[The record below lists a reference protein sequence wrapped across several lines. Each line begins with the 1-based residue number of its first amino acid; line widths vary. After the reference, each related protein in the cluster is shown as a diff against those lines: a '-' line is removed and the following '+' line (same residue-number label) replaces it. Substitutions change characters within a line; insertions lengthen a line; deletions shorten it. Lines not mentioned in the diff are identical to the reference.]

1 MLELDAAW
9 RSSLTSLMATWVQ
22 KHGGARGD
30 TEPRIEILEVE
41 ELVEGRPG
49 ILDVLANVDG
59 ELAHAVL
66 GLRTPGEE
74 VRFVRSGDDA
84 VIGLHEDALGLGMVV
99 DALLDTELAPLVLA
113 VVTGDGGD
121 PGAVSL
127 IADDDSGLTL
137 LFSER
142 YSLTVF
148 PWLFDRPHPGVELLV
163 ALDEAGFNHLA
174 APVALWRRG
183 GRDLGMVQ
191 EPMAGAAAG
200 WALALTSLRDLY
212 AGDGPPEDAGGDF
225 ASEARALGVMTG
237 RMHVSLERAF
247 GRRAENVAARLDI
260 VATRLRTE
268 DPSLLETPGLATV
281 VEALRTAGTRLTTIR
296 THGDFGL
303 ERVARTDQGWM
314 VADTMPG
321 GYRPGGIG
329 PEFRSPLEDVADMF
343 WSFHRVA
350 LAAALEREPSDFG
363 SLIDQ
368 AKAWEARNRR
378 AFLVG
383 YLATA
388 GIGGLVPA
396 DREMVRNLV
405 GVLELERAAERGSRP
420 GD

>member
-1 MLELDAAW
+1 
-9 RSSLTSLMATWVQ
+9 
-22 KHGGARGD
+22 
-30 TEPRIEILEVE
+30 
-41 ELVEGRPG
+41 
-49 ILDVLANVDG
+49 VL
-59 ELAHAVL
+59 
-66 GLRTPGEE
+66 
-74 VRFVRSGDDA
+74 
-84 VIGLHEDALGLGMVV
+84 GLHEDALGLGMVV
-99 DALLDTELAPLVLA
+99 DALLDTELAPLVRA

-121 PGAVSL
+121 PGAVL
-127 IADDDSGLTL
+127 ARRRRRQRADL

-225 ASEARALGVMTG
+225 ASEARALGVMTAG
-237 RMHVSLERAF
+237 CTCRSS
-247 GRRAENVAARLDI
+247 GRRSARRERGRTPRHRRHPAAHRGPEPP
-260 VATRLRTE
+260 R
-268 DPSLLETPGLATV
+268 DPGPRHGGRGA
-281 VEALRTAGTRLTTIR
+281 AHGGTRLTTIR

-343 WSFHRVA
+343 GRSTGS
-350 LAAALEREPSDFG
+350 PSPLP
-363 SLIDQ
+363 SS
-368 AKAWEARNRR
+368 ASPATSARSSTRR
-378 AFLVG
+378 
-383 YLATA
+383 
-388 GIGGLVPA
+388 
-396 DREMVRNLV
+396 
-405 GVLELERAAERGSRP
+405 RP
-420 GD
+420 GGPQPARLSRRLPGDGGHRRPGAGRP